1 MRKSAFLLTILATIA
16 SNANAQS
23 TDALQQGFH
32 VPPVEARPWV
42 WWHWMNGNVTRDGIA
57 KDLEWFT
64 QVGVGG
70 FTAFDGAGAVPRFVE
85 KPLIYMDD
93 AWKEAF
99 RFAMA
104 EADRRGM
111 EASIA
116 ASPGWSQSGGPWV
129 KPEQAM
135 KKYVWTETWVEGG
148 RRFTGRLP
156 QPADVAGGF
165 QDTAVTTRSKPP
177 AFYRDASVFAYRVD
191 DAQRSQAEL
200 APTITT
206 QVATDP
212 SGTTLARAGEQF
224 VLDAARLAN
233 GKLTDPVI
241 LAPSTAQNPAVI
253 DIAYK
258 APVTVRGVTLANGVP
273 FPAGWALE
281 NGPIIR
287 VEADDGSQGFRTIA
301 EGLYSGSQRTFA
313 FPATTARS
321 FRVVILPATPFVPPR
336 PAPTPRSPTT
346 PGNVM
351 QPVVQAAAP
360 VAPAAPA
367 GFALAELVM
376 RQVAPVEQFEVKAGF
391 GVSHDYYAIPTLET
405 GGAVRA
411 RDVIDL
417 TARMSPDGTLDWQP
431 PAGRWVVV
439 RLGYGLTGKE
449 NGPASEE
456 ATGLE
461 VDKLNAEHV
470 RAYVNQYLDM
480 YASATG
486 PDLIGKRGLR
496 AILNDSY
503 EARFQNWTE
512 NMLGEFRS
520 RRGYDPAPYLPVL
533 TGVVVESAATS
544 DRFLWDWRRTIFDLL
559 AQSHY
564 KVIAEE
570 ARKRG
575 MIAYAEALEDN
586 RAYHGDDME
595 MRQHADI
602 PMGAMGPGTSPGEG
616 TQAPTRR
623 YVDAHGAASV
633 AHVYGRPFVAAE
645 SFTSVTNDR
654 SPREIKTVADQLFLH
669 GVNRIFVHTSA
680 HQPTDQG
687 PGATLNNIG
696 FFFTRNEPW
705 AGMARAW
712 TDYLARTSYL
722 LQQGRYVADFAYF
735 YGEEAPITG
744 IWGSEPDKALP
755 TGRGYDFVNADVV
768 LNYFSVRNGRV
779 VTPSGMEYALIFV
792 GGRSSQMTLPVLSKL
807 KALVEQGASVAGER
821 PMRSPSLADDDA
833 AFQRAADSV
842 WGNGERSVRIVG
854 KGRVFVGFN
863 ADDALTRIG
872 VFRDLMY
879 VTEPLDEAFDAIH
892 RKLDDGDLYYVI
904 NKRGRDFSYDI
915 SLRASGRNVELWD
928 PVTGEIKPAS
938 YRTENGRTI
947 LRLSLNGAGSVFVV
961 MRGEGAPSR
970 VVAVPQERT
979 TKVLDGAWTVS
990 FQASRG
996 APAQITLPSLISL
1009 SEHADPGVRYFSG
1022 VATYTKALELAT
1034 GPEAGQSYFLD
1045 LGQVEDMASVRVN
1058 GTEIGTVWRP
1068 PFRVDITRALK
1079 RGSNDVA
1086 IEVAN
1091 TWKNRLIGDQQPG
1104 MTQVSFAPSAAES
1117 ADTPLLRSGLIGPVR
1132 LIEAR

>member
-1 MRKSAFLLTILATIA
+1 MRRSALLLLTLAA
-16 SNANAQS
+16 MSSNAGAQPADS
-23 TDALQQGFH
+23 LAQGF
-32 VPPVEARPWV
+32 VAPPVVARPWV

-70 FTAFDGAGAVPRFVE
+70 FTAFDGAGAVPRFVD

-93 AWKEAF
+93 GWKDAF

-129 KPEQAM
+129 HPEQAM

-148 RRFTGRLP
+148 RRFNGRLP

-177 AFYRDASVFAYRVD
+177 AFYRDAKVFAYRVD
-191 DAQRSQAEL
+191 ASFKSQADL

-206 QVATDP
+206 KAATDP
-212 SGTTLARAGEQF
+212 SGAIQSRAGDQV

-241 LAPSTAQNPAVI
+241 LPPSTAQDPAVV
-253 DIAYK
+253 DITYK
-258 APVTVRGVTLANGVP
+258 DQVTLRGVTLANGMP
-273 FPAGWALE
+273 FPAGWSLE

-287 VEADDGSQGFRTIA
+287 VEADEGGQGFRTIA

-313 FPATTARS
+313 FSATTARS
-321 FRVVILPATPFVPPR
+321 FRVVILPATPFLPPR
-336 PAPTPRSPTT
+336 PAPTPRSPTA
-346 PGNVM
+346 PG
-351 QPVVQAAAP
+351 VVKQAATEQ
-360 VAPAAPA
+360 PAAPPAPPA

-417 TARMSPDGTLDWQP
+417 TGRMSADGTLDWQP

-439 RLGYGLTGKE
+439 RMGYGLTGKE

-470 RAYVNQYLDM
+470 RAYVNHYLDM

-486 PDLIGKRGLR
+486 PDLIGRKGLR

-520 RRGYDPAPYLPVL
+520 RRGYDPVPYLPAL
-533 TGVVVESAATS
+533 TGVVVEDAATS

-564 KVIAEE
+564 RVIAEE

-595 MRQHADI
+595 MRQYADI
-602 PMGAMGPGTSPGEG
+602 PMGAMGPGALPDEG
-616 TQAPTRR
+616 TQAPMRR

-645 SFTSVTNDR
+645 SFTSVANDR

-712 TDYLARTSYL
+712 TDYLARTSFL

-744 IWGSEPDKALP
+744 IWGSEPDKPLP

-768 LNYFSVRNGRV
+768 LNHFSVRDGRV
-779 VTPSGMEYALIFV
+779 VTPSGMEYALIFI
-792 GGRSSQMTLPVLSKL
+792 GGRSSQMTLPVLDRL
-807 KALVEQGASVAGER
+807 KALVEQGASIAGER
-821 PMRSPSLADDDA
+821 PRRSPSLADDDA
-833 AFQRAADSV
+833 AFQRAADAV
-842 WGNGERSVRIVG
+842 WGHGEKTVRFVG
-854 KGRVFVGFN
+854 KGRVFVGFS
-863 ADDALTRIG
+863 ADDALTRMG
-872 VFRDLMY
+872 VFRDFMY

-892 RKLDDGDLYYVI
+892 RKLDEGDLYYVI

-915 SLRASGRNVELWD
+915 SLRASGRSVELWD
-928 PVTGEIKPAS
+928 PVTGERQPAS

-947 LRLSLNGAGSVFVV
+947 LRLSLNGAGSTFIV

-970 VVAVPQERT
+970 AVPVPQERT
-979 TKVLDGAWTVS
+979 TRVLDGSWTVA
-990 FQASRG
+990 FQAGRG
-996 APAQITLPSLISL
+996 APAQVTLPSLISL

-1034 GPEAGQSYFLD
+1034 GPESGQAYLLD
-1045 LGQVEDMASVRVN
+1045 LGAVEDMARVRVN

-1079 RGSNDVA
+1079 RGSNVIS

-1104 MTQVSFAPSAAES
+1104 MTQVSFAPSAAER

-1132 LIEAR
+1132 LVESQ